1 MKRAFATLL
10 ACTLVAA
17 TAFAHEG
24 DDDDRDD
31 DRDRNYGERS
41 IDRRLAADA
50 NGEVEVSNVAGSVSI
65 EGWNYNEVHVTGNL
79 DSGVK
84 ELVFES
90 SGKRTIVK
98 VVTRKGYHRGGGDAD
113 LRIRVPKNSRLHA
126 NTVSAD
132 LTAKGVTG
140 PLDLQSVSGSVSGDF
155 SGGETEA
162 KSVSGDITLRGDGKP
177 GRLIL
182 TTVSGTAQ
190 VTRAAGEVNA
200 STVSGELQLQ
210 MSKVTRA
217 RMNTTSGDLNF
228 NASLMPGVKIE
239 AETISGQLTFDLK
252 DTDAEID
259 IESFSGD
266 IDSCTGPEAKRTQKY
281 GPGTELQFTAGK
293 GTGRIELQ
301 SLSGEI
307 NICTR

>member
-17 TAFAHEG
+17 NAFAH
-24 DDDDRDD
+24 DDDDE

-41 IDRRLAADA
+41 VDRRLAADA
-50 NGEVEVSNVAGSVSI
+50 NGEVEVSNVAGSLRI
-65 EGWNYNEVHVTGNL
+65 EGWNYNEVHVTGTL

-98 VVTRKGYHRGGGDAD
+98 VVTRRGYHRGGGDAD
-113 LRIRVPKNSRLHA
+113 LRIRVPKNSKLSA

-132 LTAKGVTG
+132 LSAEGVTG
-140 PLDLQSVSGSVSGDF
+140 QLDLQSVSGSVTGDF
-155 SGGETEA
+155 SGGDTEA
-162 KSVSGDITLRGDGKP
+162 KSVSGDITLQGDGKP
-177 GRLIL
+177 GRLML
-182 TTVSGTAQ
+182 TTVSGTAR

-200 STVSGELQLQ
+200 STVSGEIVLQ

-228 NASLMPGVKIE
+228 NASLMPAARIE

-252 DTDAEID
+252 DTDAEIN

-266 IDSCTGPEAKRTQKY
+266 IESCTGPEAKRTQKY
-281 GPGTELQFTAGK
+281 GPGSELRFTSGK